1 MGLFTS
7 DADKRIRAQVEA
19 RRAEYLWRDEHQR
32 LRNAERDERREAKAD
47 EREQRRSMERALSE
61 RNRQTEAKKREYAQ
75 QEKDARRD
83 PIVKRTGG
91 TRGVP
96 LLTVEHHLSP
106 DLPVLYLPPH
116 TPGEP
121 RVVRAAQA
129 QVDAKPSLVRN
140 EKFMAAAKL
149 SHVHARETERDYGA
163 LLERLRDERW
173 WHELTKAASLTLTKD
188 GDPVPWKGRYAEGM
202 QRVQIVN
209 APTISAIK
217 VMGDG
222 LRIRIAPR
230 LGDTAKA
237 WVAKTDLIRAAFK
250 SAGVDAGALSIHETS
265 RGGIELRFNDKD
277 PFEHIDAVEQV
288 YDPEKGRSLLGLD
301 SNGKEV
307 WITWSG
313 NSGMVIGG
321 VPGSGK
327 TASMLGVFANMAG
340 EAELYVFDGKA
351 GFDLEPLSH
360 IAAVYNAEGE
370 YDSPL
375 ETLRELEA
383 LRVQRAQAIRSATGG
398 NNFWNVPLDVR
409 RKHGLAPIF
418 VVLDEVQTWT
428 DMSGSDKDE
437 KAAKAEII
445 KLVRT
450 LIQKARSVGI
460 ITILTTQ
467 KPDSVTIPTVIR
479 DNAALKLSFKVST
492 PEQALTILGAQP
504 NDAPSPVS
512 ISLAAKGRFVM
523 ETEGAGIVLGQSGYV
538 SPAELNARLAGAPRV
553 EDQRVVA
560 ARLLGAPLP
569 TPRVR
574 TAPVDFTAPAA
585 TVQESASPTPSTPTP
600 TPSEGLP
607 AHIAAIVP
615 TPEEARA
622 MTPEQRLEA
631 MRLIA
636 QLQGNLPTENTLTP
650 EPAAETPEPEGR
662 GDELDD
668 KLTKLMAEPITPP
681 PPPTITP
688 PAGGIVEGEI

>member
-19 RRAEYLWRDEHQR
+19 RRADYLWREEQR
-32 LRNAERDERREAKAD
+32 RIHNAERDERREAKAD
-47 EREQRRSMERALSE
+47 EREQRRSMERALTE

-83 PIVKRTGG
+83 PIIKRTGG

-116 TPGEP
+116 VPGEP

-129 QVDAKPSLVRN
+129 QVDAKPTLVRN
-140 EKFMAAAKL
+140 EKFMSAAKL
-149 SHVHARETERDYGA
+149 STIHARETERDYGA

-237 WVAKTDLIRAAFK
+237 WVSKTDLIRAAFK

-277 PFEHIDAVEQV
+277 PFEHIGSVEQV

-301 SNGKEV
+301 SNGNEV
-307 WITWSG
+307 WVTWGG
-313 NSGMVIGG
+313 NSGMVVGG

-327 TASMLGVFANMAG
+327 TASMLGVFAAMAG

-351 GFDLEPLSH
+351 GFDLEPLSL
-360 IAAVYNAEGE
+360 IAKVYSNEGE
-370 YDSPL
+370 VHSPL
-375 ETLRELEA
+375 ETLRALEELRKE
-383 LRVQRAQAIRSATGG
+383 RAIAIRQATGG
-398 NNFWNVPLDVR
+398 NNFWNVPLETR
-409 RKHGLAPIF
+409 RVHGLVPIF
-418 VVLDEVQTWT
+418 LVLDEVQTWT
-428 DMSGSDKDE
+428 DTSGMSKEE
-437 KAAKAEII
+437 KAISAEIV

-460 ITILTTQ
+460 LTVLTTQ

-479 DNAALKLSFKVST
+479 DNAALKLAFKVST

-504 NDAPSPVS
+504 SDAPSPTA
-512 ISLAAKGRFVM
+512 INLANKGRFVM
-523 ETEGAGIVLGQSGYV
+523 DTEGRGIVLGQAGYV
-538 SPAELNARLAGAPRV
+538 SPDALMGKLKDAKGVP
-553 EDQRVVA
+553 DQTQVA
-560 ARLLGAPLP
+560 AYIQGKGPKPNVNR
-569 TPRVR
+569 
-574 TAPVDFTAPAA
+574 PVQQTEPQ
-585 TVQESASPTPSTPTP
+585 VSNHSSPTPSTSTP
-600 TPSEGLP
+600 TASEGLP

-636 QLQGNLPTENTLTP
+636 QLQGNLPAEAVS
-650 EPAAETPEPEGR
+650 EPDHVAAETPEPEGQ

-668 KLTKLMAEPITPP
+668 KLAKLMATPVT